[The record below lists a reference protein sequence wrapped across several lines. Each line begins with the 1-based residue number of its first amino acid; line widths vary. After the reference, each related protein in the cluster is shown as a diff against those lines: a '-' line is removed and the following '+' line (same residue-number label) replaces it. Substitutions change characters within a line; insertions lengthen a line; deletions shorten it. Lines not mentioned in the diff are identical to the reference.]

1 MDQGSYHDYYSKRN
15 NEGLSRLDLINPQL
29 LANKV
34 ILDVG
39 CNSGYLTNIVA
50 QRFRAKSVLGIDC
63 DRTLIDAA
71 NSIIK
76 RAKYEL
82 KLPSDHEASL
92 QVPTQSK
99 SSTVKN
105 SSFFKPRSVVL
116 SSSTAQSTLTI
127 KNDSETSSESSI
139 SSSSHISDTQ
149 YPHNISFQCTDIF
162 SDMLRNTSFDTIL
175 CLSVTKWV
183 HLNTGDEGLMK
194 LFNVL
199 YQLCRPGG
207 SVVLEYQPWRSYV
220 NKKSLTTAIKQ
231 IFPTIQIKP
240 EMFEQCLLD
249 IGFVIDSR
257 LGPSLE
263 DAKGYSRPILVLLRP
278 LTQTTTVTDM
288 ILDNDSSV
296 VKPTVPVYSSSDTA
310 SSSSHFIDALHQPRL
325 RIKLTPSHTASSSSS
340 LSTSTTVDTHTVS
353 ENTQE
358 KCVAAMLKAMSVSP
372 PPDPGP
378 DRAEAPITIPIA
390 ASSTSHSKAHKG
402 VKRNH
407 KSDNS
412 SIISKVINADS
423 SSNSEGVYGESEHDI
438 KRTKHIYFD
447 D

>member
-99 SSTVKN
+99 SNTVKN

-162 SDMLRNTSFDTIL
+162 SDTLRNTSFDTIL

-207 SVVLEYQPWRSYV
+207 SVILEYQPWRSYV
-220 NKKSLTTAIKQ
+220 NKKSLTATIKQ
-231 IFPTIQIKP
+231 VFPTIQIKP

-249 IGFVIDSR
+249 IGFIIDAR
-257 LGPSLE
+257 LGPSLVE
-263 DAKGYSRPILVLLRP
+263 AKGYSRPILVLRRP
-278 LTQTTTVTDM
+278 LTQAATGTDM
-288 ILDNDSSV
+288 MLDNDRI
-296 VKPTVPVYSSSDTA
+296 VKPLGPVYSSLDA
-310 SSSSHFIDALHQPRL
+310 VGASSHFIDALHQPRL

-340 LSTSTTVDTHTVS
+340 SSSSTTIDTHTVS
-353 ENTQE
+353 EHNQE
-358 KCVAAMLKAMSVSP
+358 KCVATLLKAMSVSP
-372 PPDPGP
+372 PPDSGP
-378 DRAEAPITIPIA
+378 DQASTA
-390 ASSTSHSKAHKG
+390 ASSTLTNHSKTHIG

-407 KSDNS
+407 KSDNNSIS
-412 SIISKVINADS
+412 SKLIHVEGY
-423 SSNSEGVYGESEHDI
+423 SSNSECVYAESEHD